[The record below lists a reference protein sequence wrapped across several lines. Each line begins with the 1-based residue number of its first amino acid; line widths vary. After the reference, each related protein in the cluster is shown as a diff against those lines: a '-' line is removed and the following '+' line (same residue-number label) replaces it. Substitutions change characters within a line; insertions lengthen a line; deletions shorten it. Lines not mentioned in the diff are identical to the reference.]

1 MIGFA
6 YKMED
11 DNQHVEVSPN
21 VTPGVEHVI
30 EKVPDTDD
38 QHTPPSTHVADYE
51 MREVANNPIKDETEM
66 LT

>member
-1 MIGFA
+1 
-6 YKMED
+6 MED

-30 EKVPDTDD
+30 VKVPDTDD